1 MAVYDDIY
9 RLGTAAALTV
19 ASAAGAAVSTA
30 IFGTETYAIAL
41 SFPGSTSST
50 GGVRVKIVSP
60 TEAAV
65 SSTADFFL
73 PANWVEKIKV
83 SAGQRASL
91 ISNDA
96 GTPSVT
102 VVELTK

>member
-19 ASAAGAAVSTA
+19 ASAGGAAVSTS

-50 GGVRVKIVSP
+50 GGVRVKIVDP
-60 TEAAV
+60 
-65 SSTADFFL
+65 SSEDWSDQIYNEDDPIRGVRKGF
-73 PANWVEKIKV
+73 
-83 SAGQRASL
+83 SG
-91 ISNDA
+91 
-96 GTPSVT
+96 PSRKSVG
-102 VVELTK
+102 VWAQPRVDQFRR

>member
-19 ASAAGAAVSTA
+19 SSAAGAAVSTA

-50 GGVRVKIVSP
+50 SGVRVKIVDPQTS
-60 TEAAV
+60 AV
-65 SSTADFFL
+65 SSTADFLL

-83 SAGQRASL
+83 SPGQRLSA

>member
-30 IFGTETYAIAL
+30 IFGTETYAIAI

-50 GGVRVKIVSP
+50 GGVRVQIVSP
-60 TEAAV
+60 TEA
-65 SSTADFFL
+65 SQFTSRFS
-73 PANWVEKIKV
+73 PAGELGGKNQ
-83 SAGQRASL
+83 SLARAATFR
-91 ISNDA
+91 DQQ
-96 GTPSVT
+96 
-102 VVELTK
+102 